1 MNIENFFPYYP
12 PIDDDNFI
20 QNLYESKEFYDLSL
34 NNKNDK
40 LFKNHQLFPAR
51 FLSPWTDINYNSLFL
66 IHDTGTGKSGAMSSL
81 INITKN
87 FDSKKRIIYISKN
100 EILLNNFKLELQ
112 KLCPYIYKKIEQEV
126 KYQEN
131 FTGFLRMEKISF
143 YTYNTFA
150 KFIRESPIRSK
161 NTCNDALLIL
171 DEVHNIY
178 SSNLTNYHIINNF
191 FNELPKKK
199 ILLATATPMRNNFI
213 ESIYILNL
221 LFKKENEFDISDF
234 VNEYLVSTSISEL
247 NDFSTEQLVEY
258 SFKENMEKKFKNKI
272 KGYISVFRQKT
283 DNININNIG
292 KVIKPLKYSTIFPDI
307 FEEFQNDIYNIALN
321 KDLIENNQDNLNND
335 DENNENNEYSNFYIN
350 SLQASLM
357 VFPDKS
363 YGTNIKKYIAK
374 DNSYTKIFEDETG
387 FRKKNTNEEN
397 LEILKNYSIIYYN
410 IIKDILDEKNKD
422 KCFYIYSDKINGSGI
437 FRLLSLLS
445 QYFGFNFLKSQFMDF
460 STKRPRFIYLNETTD
475 TVTSN
480 QILQQINLFND
491 PRNKHGEYI
500 KIVFGTDKTREGI
513 SLKNIQNIHII
524 TPSWN
529 FGKINQ
535 AKGRGLRLGSH
546 LELDDPELNI
556 FMHCAIPRSGQLSKS
571 VNFLQY
577 IRSENKEINNYLL
590 MYSFLTSSVDCQINY
605 LQNSRPDSNDGS
617 VDCYFKKC
625 KYKCDGINNI
635 NPSTLFDGNFNTF
648 YIYDYI
654 KKIIIILQKIFF
666 FNEQNSI
673 HFDNLISIF
682 RNEDITLNLLYES
695 LMTII
700 DTPIVIPNELNVPC
714 FLNFSNNSFY
724 ISYSYNVRSDFYSN
738 KFEDIF
744 NNNFVN
750 SFAIKKNTD
759 SVLNSITNT
768 FFEEKIELFQ
778 QENIDKN
785 LYLDTFPDNL
795 KSIIL
800 TKYKPQSHQIFDA
813 QQTQSDQENN
823 ERNNIEDKKFYGIIT
838 KDSFKI
844 RDISTEQKKGTTKR
858 KTTGK
863 DCKSVPVSEI
873 IFYIIELLQ
882 PFQENVLEDIT
893 SLVRSSIK
901 NDSKLISYEKFTDS
915 DFINEFNKDEKN
927 IKESFLNF
935 TKDFYTEYEFSPI
948 KYKIIVYLSI
958 LSKKRNFLC
967 IFLKELMKQHKLLIN
982 E

>member
-12 PIDDDNFI
+12 PIDDDDFI

-34 NNKNDK
+34 DIKNDT

-51 FLSPWTDINYNSLFL
+51 FLSPWTELNYNSLFL

-87 FDSKKRIIYISKN
+87 YDSNKRIIYISKN

-112 KLCPYIYKKIEQEV
+112 KLCPYIYKKIQQDI

-143 YTYNTFA
+143 FTYNTFA
-150 KFIRESPIRSK
+150 KYIKDSPINSR
-161 NTCNDALLIL
+161 NFCNNSLLIL

-199 ILLATATPMRNNFI
+199 ILLATATPMRNNLI

-221 LFKKENEFDISDF
+221 LFKKENEFDIPNFID
-234 VNEYLVSTSISEL
+234 NYLISTQIEQL
-247 NDFSTEQLVEY
+247 NNFSTEQLVEY
-258 SFKENMEKKFKNKI
+258 SFKENMEKVFKDKI
-272 KGYISVFRQKT
+272 KGYISVFRQKS
-283 DNININNIG
+283 DNIDIKNQGNIIP
-292 KVIKPLKYSTIFPDI
+292 PLRYSYIFSDI
-307 FEEFQNDIYNIALN
+307 FEDFQNQIYNIALN
-321 KDLIENNQDNLNND
+321 KDLVENIQNDNDNND
-335 DENNENNEYSNFYIN
+335 ENNEYSNFYLN

-357 VFPDKS
+357 VFPNKT
-363 YGTNIKKYIAK
+363 YGTNNKKYLAK
-374 DNSYTKIFEDETG
+374 DNSYNKIFEEEKG
-387 FRKKNTNEEN
+387 IKKKNSNEEN
-397 LEILKNYSIIYYN
+397 LNILKNYSIIYYN

-437 FRLLSLLS
+437 FRLLFLLS
-445 QYFGFNFLKSQFMDF
+445 QYFGFDFFKSQYMNFE
-460 STKRPRFIYLNETTD
+460 TKRPRFIYLNESND
-475 TVTSN
+475 NITSN
-480 QILQQINLFND
+480 QILQQINIFND
-491 PRNKHGEYI
+491 VRNKHGEYI

-546 LELDDPELNI
+546 IELDDPQLNI
-556 FMHCAIPRSGQLSKS
+556 FMHCAISPSQPLSRS

-605 LQNSRPDSNDGS
+605 LQNNRSNSDDGS
-617 VDCYFKKC
+617 VDCYFRKC
-625 KYKCDGINNI
+625 NYKCEGIS
-635 NPSTLFDGNFNTF
+635 NPKPSEIKLGNFNTF
-648 YIYDYI
+648 YMYDYI
-654 KKIIIILQKIFF
+654 KKIILILQKIFF
-666 FNEQNSI
+666 FNEKNSI
-673 HFDNLISIF
+673 CLDDLLDIF
-682 RNEDITLNLLYES
+682 KKEDITLNLLYES

-700 DTPIVIPNELNVPC
+700 DTPIVIPNELHIPC

-724 ISYSYNVRSDFYSN
+724 LSYSHNVCTDIYTN

-750 SFAIKKNTD
+750 SFFIHQNTD
-759 SVLNSITNT
+759 SILNSLTNT
-768 FFEEKIELFQ
+768 FFKEKIELFKKDDI
-778 QENIDKN
+778 NKN
-785 LYLDTFPDNL
+785 MYLDTFPNNI
-795 KSIIL
+795 KSIVL
-800 TKYKPQSHQIFDA
+800 TQFKPDSHQIFDA
-813 QQTQSDQENN
+813 NQTQTQTQIQQQNVIEN
-823 ERNNIEDKKFYGIIT
+823 KKFYGIII
-838 KDSFKI
+838 KSSDSFKI
-844 RDISTEQKKGTTKR
+844 RDVSTEQKKGTTKR

-863 DCKSVPVSEI
+863 DCKSVPVAEI

-882 PFQENVLEDIT
+882 PFQENVLEDIIT
-893 SLVRSSIK
+893 LVQKSMK
-901 NDSKLISYEKFTDS
+901 NDVKLLTYEKFTDD
-915 DFINEFNKDEKN
+915 DFVNEFNRDEKN

-935 TKDFYTEYEFSPI
+935 TKDFYSEYEFTPI

-967 IFLKELMKQHKLLIN
+967 VFLRNLMQQHKLLIFA
-982 E
+982 

>member
-12 PIDDDNFI
+12 PIDDDDFI

-34 NNKNDK
+34 NIKNDK

-51 FLSPWTDINYNSLFL
+51 FLSPWTDLNYNSLLL

-87 FDSKKRIIYISKN
+87 YDSKKRVIYISKN

-112 KLCPYIYKKIEQEV
+112 KLCPYIYKKIEQDI

-150 KFIRESPIRSK
+150 KFIKDSPISSK
-161 NTCNDALLIL
+161 NFCNNALIIL

-178 SSNLTNYHIINNF
+178 SSNLTNYHTINNF

-199 ILLATATPMRNNFI
+199 LLLATATPMRNNLI
-213 ESIYILNL
+213 ESIYLLNL
-221 LFKKENEFDISDF
+221 LFKKENEFNIPNF
-234 VNEYLVSTSISEL
+234 INEYLISTSIDEL
-247 NDFSTEQLVEY
+247 NEYSTDQLVEY
-258 SFKENMEKKFKNKI
+258 TFKENMEKKFKKKI
-272 KGYISVFRQKT
+272 KGYISIFRQKS
-283 DNININNIG
+283 DNIDIVNEGAI
-292 KVIKPLKYSTIFPDI
+292 IKPLRYSHIYPDV
-307 FEEFQNDIYNIALN
+307 FENFQNEIYNIALN
-321 KDLIENNQDNLNND
+321 KDLIENIQNEGDND
-335 DENNENNEYSNFYIN
+335 DENNENEYSNFYLN

-357 VFPDKS
+357 VFPDKT
-363 YGTNIKKYIAK
+363 YGTNARKYITK
-374 DNSYTKIFEDETG
+374 DNSYNKIFDEETG
-387 FRKKNTNEEN
+387 MRKKNSNEEN
-397 LEILKNYSIIYYN
+397 LNILKNYSIIYYN

-437 FRLLSLLS
+437 FRLLFLLS
-445 QYFGFNFLKSQFMDF
+445 QYFGFDFFKSQYMDF
-460 STKRPRFIYLNETTD
+460 NVKRPRFIYLNETTD
-475 TVTSN
+475 NITSN
-480 QILQQINLFND
+480 QILQQINIFND
-491 PRNKHGEYI
+491 SRNKHGEYI

-546 LELDDPELNI
+546 LELDDPQLNI
-556 FMHCAIPRSGQLSKS
+556 FMHCGISSNQPLSRS

-605 LQNSRPDSNDGS
+605 LQNSRPTSDDGS
-617 VDCYFKKC
+617 VDCYFRKC
-625 KYKCDGINNI
+625 KYECDGILNP
-635 NPSTLFDGNFNTF
+635 NPSEIKEGNFNTF

-654 KKIIIILQKIFF
+654 KKIILILQKIFF

-673 HFDNLISIF
+673 CLEDFMDIF
-682 RNEDITLNLLYES
+682 KKEDITLNLLYES

-700 DTPIVIPNELNVPC
+700 DTPIVIPNELNIPC

-724 ISYSYNVRSDFYSN
+724 LSYSYNVRSDVYTN

-750 SFAIKKNTD
+750 SFAIQQNT
-759 SVLNSITNT
+759 NSILDSLTNT
-768 FFEEKIELFQ
+768 FFEEKIELLK
-778 QENIDKN
+778 NTDLNKN
-785 LYLDTFPDNL
+785 LYLDTFPNNM

-800 TKYKPQSHQIFDA
+800 TKFQPDSHEIFDA
-813 QQTQSDQENN
+813 NQSQEQMQQKNMIEN
-823 ERNNIEDKKFYGIIT
+823 KKFYGIIT
-838 KDSFKI
+838 KDSDSFKI
-844 RDISTEQKKGTTKR
+844 RDVSTQQKKGTTKR

-863 DCKSVPVSEI
+863 DCKSVPVAEI

-882 PFQENVLEDIT
+882 PFQENVIEEIK
-893 SLVRSSIK
+893 SLVRNSMK
-901 NDSKLISYEKFTDS
+901 NDSKLLSYEKFTDNN
-915 DFINEFNKDEKN
+915 FLNEFNLDEKN
-927 IKESFLNF
+927 IKDSFLNF
-935 TKDFYTEYEFSPI
+935 TKDFYSEYELTPI

-967 IFLKELMKQHKLLIN
+967 GFLRNLMQQHKLLIN
-982 E
+982 V